1 MPFIH
6 RRLFL
11 SSFLL
16 IKFFTYKNA
25 LHNEYIQ
32 LDEFVDQ
39 YTLVRSSLMPKYWF
53 SVHNAEMRY
62 GHRVLK
68 EKERVDLFFV
78 WQRGS
83 IVSQCLRKCSPFS
96 RGGQSRHGN
105 LFSPSEYSP
114 MPLLV
119 TTIFPTLELT
129 HLLIS
134 TKNRLFLPVL
144 ELFINRLKPS
154 VVPSIALLLLISVY
168 QIYPCW
174 GMLLCFVLFHWYIR
188 FHSMNIP

>member
-1 MPFIH
+1 MP
-6 RRLFL
+6 
-11 SSFLL
+11 
-16 IKFFTYKNA
+16 

-39 YTLVRSSLMPKYWF
+39 YTLVRSSLMPKYCF
-53 SVHNAEMRY
+53 SVHNAEIRY
-62 GHRVLK
+62 GDRVLK
-68 EKERVDLFFV
+68 EKEEDLFFV

-83 IVSQCLRKCSPFS
+83 IVSQCLRKCSPS
-96 RGGQSRHGN
+96 PGGGQSRHGN
-105 LFSPSEYSP
+105 LFSPSEYSA

-134 TKNRLFLPVL
+134 TKTRLFLPVL

-154 VVPSIALLLLISVY
+154 VFPSIALLLLISVY

-174 GMLLCFVLFHWYIR
+174 GMLLCFVLFHWYIG